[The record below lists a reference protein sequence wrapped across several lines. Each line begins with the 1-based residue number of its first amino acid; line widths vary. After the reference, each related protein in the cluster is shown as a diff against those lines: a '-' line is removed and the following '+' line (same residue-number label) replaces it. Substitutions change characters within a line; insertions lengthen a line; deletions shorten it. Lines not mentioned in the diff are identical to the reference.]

1 MTPSSASG
9 LGGDDYIVLLSLL
22 CMAGTL
28 LFLAIRHGLITL
40 KEREVKRVGAQLM
53 AERDA
58 LEERANA
65 LEARQSEIETQKAAL
80 ADLEA
85 EKLMLTRRGKKR
97 ASGSRR
103 FIHEIGRPEPGRHLF
118 RFPLSMSP
126 GATQRPDAK
135 AVVHPAI
142 WPFQNEAQVWAADF
156 PAAQMLTR
164 SIFNDAVGVVIGAAP
179 DSDAPDAPVQP
190 APADPPHEQGAVA
203 S

>member
-9 LGGDDYIVLLSLL
+9 LGGDDYVVLLSLL

-40 KEREVKRVGAQLM
+40 KEREIKRVGAQLM

-58 LEERANA
+58 LEVRANE
-65 LEARQSEIETQKAAL
+65 LEAMQTEIGAQKAVLVDL
-80 ADLEA
+80 AA

-103 FIHEIGRPEPGRHLF
+103 FIHEIGREEPGRHRF
-118 RFPLSMSP
+118 RFTLSMSP
-126 GATQRPDAK
+126 GAMQRPDAK
-135 AVVHPAI
+135 AVIHPAI
-142 WPFQNEAQVWAADF
+142 WPFQNEAQVWASDF

-164 SIFNDAVGVVIGAAP
+164 SIFNEAVGVVVGVVG
-179 DSDAPDAPVQP
+179 DDDDAPAPSPV
-190 APADPPHEQGAVA
+190 EQGAA
-203 S
+203 AP